1 MLGFARPLPPL
12 DPEKNPPTMLESAK
26 AQESRRCGVET
37 LQAKHHDS
45 TSHGPPSPPNL
56 EAKPRR
62 KATRAPRP
70 APAPSGR
77 KRIRRSAM
85 PAHPAAASHHI
96 EQHLGIDLHAAA
108 AEAAH
113 AAAKHLA
120 RIDQVLA
127 AIVPRP
133 LLAVAQRLV
142 RLADLLEPFRC
153 LFVIGVLVRVVDDG
167 ELAVRFLNLVPSVF
181 VDAEDLVVVF
191 PLRLFEFE
199 LRIANVF
206 GDAGFIGV
214 IFGDGFIFADGIV
227 PIAGLAEGA
236 GFGFTS
242 FEVEW
247 IEREGFG
254 AVVNCR
260 FVVFEL

>member
-1 MLGFARPLPPL
+1 
-12 DPEKNPPTMLESAK
+12 
-26 AQESRRCGVET
+26 
-37 LQAKHHDS
+37 
-45 TSHGPPSPPNL
+45 
-56 EAKPRR
+56 
-62 KATRAPRP
+62 
-70 APAPSGR
+70 
-77 KRIRRSAM
+77 M
-85 PAHPAAASHHI
+85 PAHAAAAAHHV
-96 EQHLGIDLHAAA
+96 EQHLGIDLHAAT

-142 RLADLLEPFRC
+142 RLADLLEPFRR
-153 LFVIGVLVRVVDDG
+153 LFAIGVLVRVVDDG
-167 ELAVRFLNLVPSVF
+167 ELAVRFLNLVVPSVF
-181 VDAEDLVVVF
+181 VDGEDLVVVF

-214 IFGDGFIFADGIV
+214 IFGDGFIFADRIV